1 MTYKIFDV
9 GTVAIFLDEGPG
21 GRILGLTLPEGEK
34 LPGEFKIGDSVELTN
49 HPSHPA
55 EVAMGHITGYYE
67 IRHIASGRTFKS
79 EIRGDTDRLPQ
90 LTRLQNLEVGDSL
103 ILPCRTPTLAVCDQI
118 THAAVTGEYPETPVV
133 FWVWR

>member
-49 HPSHPA
+49 HPSHLISLRLCPQA
-55 EVAMGHITGYYE
+55 GEAL
-67 IRHIASGRTFKS
+67 S
-79 EIRGDTDRLPQ
+79 EQGDRWRFPFWFW
-90 LTRLQNLEVGDSL
+90 S
-103 ILPCRTPTLAVCDQI
+103 
-118 THAAVTGEYPETPVV
+118 VV
-133 FWVWR
+133 S

>member
-1 MTYKIFDV
+1 MTYKIFDI

-21 GRILGLTLPEGEK
+21 GRILGLTLPEGGK

-67 IRHIASGRTFKS
+67 IRHISSGRTFK
-79 EIRGDTDRLPQ
+79 
-90 LTRLQNLEVGDSL
+90 
-103 ILPCRTPTLAVCDQI
+103 TLHKDDIYKVP
-118 THAAVTGEYPETPVV
+118 GY
-133 FWVWR
+133 